1 MFQYKQWCIQVDQG
15 LLPLGL
21 LKLAKEKEATEAAK
35 RPRLAKIPEGA
46 ECGDGAFPGMSQV
59 LSENGVKAKGET
71 NTRGNVQ
78 NKSNGKGKGRQKVK
92 ASTSSQS
99 SLNENLHRV
108 AFSQD
113 FQVPVSATTTS
124 AEARFQQNN
133 TGGSE
138 ANMDISEFISD
149 LSKFS
154 TIGVNNV
161 DSEIARNTN
170 QQVHRKLDTISEES
184 IEQSSGILNE
194 KGASLIP
201 TFVEDLAKD

>member
-1 MFQYKQWCIQVDQG
+1 MQYKQWCIQVDQG

-46 ECGDGAFPGMSQV
+46 EGGEGVSSGMSEV
-59 LSENGVKAKGET
+59 VSENDVQAKGET
-71 NTRGNVQ
+71 SARGNVHH
-78 NKSNGKGKGRQKVK
+78 KSNGKGKGRQKVK

-99 SLNENLHRV
+99 SLNENLHRE

-113 FQVPVSATTTS
+113 FKVPVSATTTS
-124 AEARFQQNN
+124 AEAQFQQNKA
-133 TGGSE
+133 GVSE

-149 LSKFS
+149 LSKYS

-184 IEQSSGILNE
+184 IEESSGILRE
-194 KGASLIP
+194 KETSLIP
-201 TFVEDLAKD
+201 TFVKDLAKD